1 MSSQDKR
8 PYELAKKN
16 VLSND
21 LLTKWLIELEERLRK
36 LEASL
41 SPRVTWGVSQA
52 ELAETKKENEE

>member
-1 MSSQDKR
+1 MGRRNKH

-21 LLTKWLIELEERLRK
+21 LLTKWLIELEERLRR

-41 SPRVTWGVSQA
+41 SPRVTWEVSQA
-52 ELAETKKENEE
+52 ELAETKRENEE